1 VFHAF
6 NLAFILIFADLDLR
20 LIQHWINCEWLFYI
34 IIAVCLCL
42 LAVTALEQKL
52 FTAYEKT
59 VGTVLR
65 GSLAV
70 GRCTCDLQVADSI
83 PGRPL
88 SRNIDQLSLASLR
101 GR

>member
-1 VFHAF
+1 MV
-6 NLAFILIFADLDLR
+6 ILYNYSRMFMPTGS
-20 LIQHWINCEWLFYI
+20 NCIRTE
-34 IIAVCLCL
+34 
-42 LAVTALEQKL
+42 L